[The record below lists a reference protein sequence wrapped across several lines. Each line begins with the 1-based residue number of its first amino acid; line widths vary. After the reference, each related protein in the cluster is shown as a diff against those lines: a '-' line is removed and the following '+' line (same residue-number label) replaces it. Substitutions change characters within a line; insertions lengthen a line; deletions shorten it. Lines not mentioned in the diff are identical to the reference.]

1 MVDNGL
7 GIGLGQNFI
16 VADQS
21 FHVVGITS
29 ERSLFG
35 GVANAYVTLHDVQR
49 AVYGGHPVIGAVLVT
64 GDPTRVPGGYVL
76 KTNQEISSA
85 TLAQMKAGVASINS
99 TRYFMWIIA
108 AIIVAALVYVTALER
123 TRDFAVLKAVGAT
136 TGVLFAGLA
145 GQAVLVSL
153 MAAVIGGVL
162 STFMTGVFPQPR
174 VRPRQRLRGPAA
186 VGPARRA
193 AGQPGRPPARRLGRS
208 GGGLRGGVV
217 SELEVRDLTVEFDSG
232 GYKVR
237 PLDGLSFDA
246 DDGEL
251 VVFLGPSGCGKTTL
265 LSCLAGLLTATS
277 GSIRFRD
284 TEVTTLSGPELGA
297 YRRSTVGVVFQA
309 FNLIASLTA
318 RDNVM
323 APLRLAKVSRQRAGA
338 RADELLAEVG
348 LTERAGHR
356 PGKMSG
362 GQQQRV
368 AIARALVHDPPWWWP
383 TSRPPTS
390 TTSRWRGCWC

>member
-1 MVDNGL
+1 M
-7 GIGLGQNFI
+7 
-16 VADQS
+16 
-21 FHVVGITS
+21 
-29 ERSLFG
+29 
-35 GVANAYVTLHDVQR
+35 
-49 AVYGGHPVIGAVLVT
+49 
-64 GDPTRVPGGYVL
+64 
-76 KTNQEISSA
+76 
-85 TLAQMKAGVASINS
+85 
-99 TRYFMWIIA
+99 
-108 AIIVAALVYVTALER
+108 
-123 TRDFAVLKAVGAT
+123 
-136 TGVLFAGLA
+136 
-145 GQAVLVSL
+145 
-153 MAAVIGGVL
+153 
-162 STFMTGVFPQPR
+162 
-174 VRPRQRLRGPAA
+174 
-186 VGPARRA
+186 
-193 AGQPGRPPARRLGRS
+193 
-208 GGGLRGGVV
+208 

-368 AIARALVHDPPWWWP
+368 AIARALVHDPPLVVADEP
-383 TSRPPTS
+383 TAHLDHLQVEGVLVLIRKLATAGRLVLVS
-390 TTSRWRGCWC
+390 THDDRITQIADRVIELVPHFSGADRDPEAVKLDAGQVLFEIGDRGELVYVVEGGEIEIYRTRADGTEEFVATIGPGNYFGELGPMFNLPRSASARARTACRLTAYPLRAFRRAFPAMATATAAAEVPDAPR